1 MNNHMV
7 TSDIQR
13 TRIANNLP
21 VAREGLP
28 FIIPGLIITVLLLF
42 LGFFFV
48 GIILGIL
55 SIFFMYFFR
64 DPDRAGEAGED
75 AVLSP
80 ADGTIVDIRHLEG
93 NDNRMGAPALRIS
106 IFMSVFNVHVNR
118 IPAKGRISGIV
129 YNPGRFFSANLNK
142 ASEQN
147 ENSSITVDTDNGH
160 KVVVVQIAGL
170 IARRIVCWVK
180 AGDDVVAG
188 QRFGLIRFGSRV
200 DIYLPDDSR
209 VNVRLKER
217 VKAGESVI
225 GYLPWNKEEKQIK
238 DERIL

>member
-1 MNNHMV
+1 MKDLKKSVPDNR
-7 TSDIQR
+7 SAFS
-13 TRIANNLP
+13 IAKP
-21 VAREGLP
+21 GHY
-28 FIIPGLIITVLLLF
+28 FIIAAVIATVVFSVAGVASVAFAGLVITVF
-42 LGFFFV
+42 IG
-48 GIILGIL
+48 
-55 SIFFMYFFR
+55 YFFR
-64 DPDRAGEAGED
+64 DPDRVAPMEEG
-75 AVLSP
+75 AVVSP
-80 ADGTIVDIRHLEG
+80 ADGRVIIAKPVDENPFIEG
-93 NDNRMGAPALRIS
+93 KCIKIS